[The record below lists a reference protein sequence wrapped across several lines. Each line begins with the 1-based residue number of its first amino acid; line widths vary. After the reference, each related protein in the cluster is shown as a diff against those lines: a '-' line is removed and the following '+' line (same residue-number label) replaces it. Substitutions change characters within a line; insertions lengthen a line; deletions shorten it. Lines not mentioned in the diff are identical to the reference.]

1 MFEIP
6 DDDEHFWE
14 VCFYPKDFVCSLH
27 DTSSLFATKHTSGWQ
42 FT

>member
-14 VCFYPKDFVCSLH
+14 VCFYPKDFKNLQSVMKLLVLLLVLQV
-27 DTSSLFATKHTSGWQ
+27 T
-42 FT
+42 